1 MTGEQKGGKD
11 TMTTPVSNPEVM
23 KLITTREGAANRKRL
38 SEPMEDSVLADAE
51 EEEMVQLWAGDR
63 GNQGA

>member
-1 MTGEQKGGKD
+1 MTGEQDGGKD
-11 TMTTPVSNPEVM
+11 TMTTPVPNPEVM
-23 KLITTREGAANRKRL
+23 KLITTREGAANPTRL

-51 EEEMVQLWAGDR
+51 EEEMAQLWAGDR